1 MGFHWNL
8 NTLKEVNMKA
18 AILSLA
24 CLVFS
29 GNMQTY
35 LMSDESVAE
44 QTELLVAL
52 LCPSAPDSADCEAQ
66 ARSWWPQIAVAMFPK
81 FLEANYICGEL
92 GACKVKTLL
101 AEPTCEECTGS
112 LAAVADII
120 GSESKIAEIIEFLKG
135 DGLCGSSADMENCV
149 ANVEGGM
156 PYAMPVLAG
165 VLVERAPEYCCTQS
179 PSGVCC

>member
-24 CLVFS
+24 CLVSAISADITCDDCLVFS

-66 ARSWWPQIAVAMFPK
+66 ARNWWLRLLWPCSPSSWR
-81 FLEANYICGEL
+81 
-92 GACKVKTLL
+92 
-101 AEPTCEECTGS
+101 PTTSVVS
-112 LAAVADII
+112 LAPARSRLCWENPPARSALDLLLQLLTS
-120 GSESKIAEIIEFLKG
+120 SEASL
-135 DGLCGSSADMENCV
+135 
-149 ANVEGGM
+149 
-156 PYAMPVLAG
+156 
-165 VLVERAPEYCCTQS
+165 R
-179 PSGVCC
+179 